1 MGQTSSR
8 PYGLVVA
15 SVVELGIATIVA
27 WQTTESVLAAHLAKG
42 DPVKKVAA
50 GLAISLLV
58 LCLLIVIGHR
68 SGTVKSQANSQPAT
82 STPAKSTP
90 TTSTPATST
99 PAATPATYRN
109 RPVGRWVTT
118 NVVFLTTLIND
129 TNNTVDFLKNENLA
143 YAEEACPQLRCDIA
157 TMQGRPPP
165 RDSLA
170 SSRALSP
177 APSGYRCPPIPDPQT
192 AADLNAGMSQLQSA
206 IAHLINGENSFN
218 GDLIRLAESEMQA
231 ASATFAKVQTDLGNA
246 QGQL

>member
-15 SVVELGIATIVA
+15 SVVELCIATIVA

-118 NVVFLTTLIND
+118 NVVFLTTLITD

-165 RDSLA
+165 QDSLA